1 MNTRHWFNRW
11 CFNWIEAKRERR
23 WPLQWPLSMEPCLEH
38 SLMNDP
44 GVRGW
49 SGQPCLTPGHIRPWG
64 HLASF
69 EIMCQKTTRICPPPP
84 PHPPTVLIR
93 LKKRWKSR
101 RDNKISSVFT
111 HKAILQK
118 MPFWASLA
126 DHFHNK
132 RYITCLLLSNE
143 ETLAPRLG
151 YQINNHFMSLN
162 RRGKTTKPEHD
173 FRWCLFSAN
182 KWFLSQPCDLTVDEE
197 ADWRVETPA
206 VLREVS
212 PSQHLISRPQC

>member
-1 MNTRHWFNRW
+1 MTPSMTLINGTVPGAQSYEWPW
-11 CFNWIEAKRERR
+11 CQRLIRTTLLNPWTHQTMR
-23 WPLQWPLSMEPCLEH
+23 PLSIIWNHVSKDYKDL
-38 SLMNDP
+38 
-44 GVRGW
+44 
-49 SGQPCLTPGHIRPWG
+49 
-64 HLASF
+64 
-69 EIMCQKTTRICPPPP
+69 PPPP

-212 PSQHLISRPQC
+212 PSQHVISRPQC